1 MLQTILLNWKTSAGG
16 FASVLAA
23 LADILHAVSS
33 GQAPNLAADIPAITA
48 GFALLAAKDGNITG
62 TARINAVHRSAS

>member
-23 LADILHAVSS
+23 VADILTAVSS
-33 GQAPNLAADIPAITA
+33 GHPPNLAADLSAITA
-48 GFALLAAKDGNITG
+48 GIALLAAKDGNITG
-62 TARINAVHRSAS
+62 TAMN